1 MRQGEMAAVIDLN
14 EDVHT
19 LLPLTEHRPIGT
31 LPFAGRYRLID
42 FPLSAITA
50 ADIHSVGL
58 FMPESERSVQDHIR
72 SGAAWNLDL
81 IQGGVFLFPYV
92 ATRDYQNDDLRA
104 RYYEN
109 YTQFLRGSGSKYT
122 VVMGAKNVANVNL
135 NAILNYH
142 KAGDNRITTVYKKLP
157 LDRIRSTDWTLAL
170 SEQGTASAIVQ
181 AKERHDD
188 QGKNEIPSFMDI
200 YLLATTDLIDLL
212 DDAAQ
217 SHVFRR
223 LPELLRDYVLANN
236 ANAFEYTGYLARI
249 DSIQRYYDSNLQML
263 DDASFQSLLLS
274 SVPILTKSKN
284 EVPSFFAKDA
294 TVVNSL
300 LGTGTY
306 IEGTVQDS
314 VVFRNVVIHHDALV
328 DHAVVMQGSKI
339 STGSTVKYAIL
350 DKGVVIGPNLTI
362 VGKPD
367 KPIVLR
373 KNQTVFRE
381 SEVEGT
387 ANA

>member
-31 LPFAGRYRLID
+31 LPFAGRYRLLD

-92 ATRDYQNDDLRA
+92 ATRDYNDQTLRD

-135 NAILNYH
+135 TVILDYH
-142 KAGDNRITTVYKKLP
+142 KASDLRITTVYKQLTP
-157 LDRIRSTDWTLAL
+157 ERIQPDDWTLSL
-170 SEQGTASAIVQ
+170 SEQGTANSVIQ
-181 AKERHDD
+181 AKERSGDPE
-188 QGKNEIPSFMDI
+188 GAAIPSFMDM
-200 YLLATTDLIDLL
+200 YVLATSDLIELL
-212 DDAAQ
+212 EDAAMHQ
-217 SHVFRR
+217 VFRR

-249 DSIQRYYDSNLQML
+249 DSIPRYYLANMEML

-274 SVPILTKSKN
+274 NVPILTKSKN

-294 TVVNSL
+294 TVLNSL

-314 VVFRNVVIHHDALV
+314 VIFRNVVVHRDATV
-328 DHAVVMQGSKI
+328 EHSVIMQGAKI
-339 STGSTVKYAIL
+339 STGSTVQYAIL
-350 DKGVVIGPNLTI
+350 DKGVVIGPNLNI
-362 VGKPD
+362 VGTPE

-373 KNQTVFRE
+373 KNQTIFRE
-381 SEVEGT
+381 SELEVD
-387 ANA
+387 ADA